1 MLPSKQRL
9 TRQQF
14 TNLLKNPGI
23 KVVFNQLGTLKYI
36 ESDKELGLPFLKPSS
51 LSVVTG
57 SKQQKK
63 AVLRNKIRRQ
73 IYTLFSKNPY
83 KISISGILYVSKQSY
98 DMPYEQIKDRFYA
111 LLSKT
116 S

>member
-14 TNLLKNPGI
+14 TNILKNPEI
-23 KVVFNQLGTLKYI
+23 KVVFNAVGTLKYI
-36 ESDKELGLPFLKPSS
+36 KDKELSS
-51 LSVVTG
+51 LCVVTG

-63 AVLRNKIRRQ
+63 AVLRNKARRR

-98 DMPYEQIKDRFYA
+98 DMSHEQIKDRFYA
-111 LLSKT
+111 LLSKI